1 MAYSGYVVITE
12 DDEVLM
18 RNRPD
23 FNHLMHNPKN
33 RGYLV
38 RNDWVEF
45 NYTPSADGPRY
56 GNYKDIP
63 KQDIAWFIMLGYQL
77 RPI

>member
-45 NYTPSADGPRY
+45 NYRGTKNGAQHD
-56 GNYKDIP
+56 DISKIP
-63 KQDIAWFIMLGYQL
+63 GLDQAWLVMLGFQ
-77 RPI
+77 IVQ